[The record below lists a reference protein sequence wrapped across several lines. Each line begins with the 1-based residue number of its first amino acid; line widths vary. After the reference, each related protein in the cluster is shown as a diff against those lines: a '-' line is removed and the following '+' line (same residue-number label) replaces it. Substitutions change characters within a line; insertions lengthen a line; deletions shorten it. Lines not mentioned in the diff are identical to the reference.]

1 MPKNYT
7 MNFDTLDLSKYKRI
21 NVIGS
26 PGAGKSTIALSIS
39 KKLCIPVFDLD
50 CYLYHDKCIR
60 KNRLETI
67 EAIDSILERDT
78 FIIDGTYT
86 TSFEHRLK
94 KVDLIVLVE
103 NPSYRCF
110 YNFVKRLLLSK
121 NLKCGEKLTIKTFV
135 LLLTFNLRQK
145 DELLNL
151 VTKYQK
157 TCIKIKI

>member
-1 MPKNYT
+1 MPKNYS

-50 CYLYHDKCIR
+50 CYLYHDKCVR
-60 KNRLETI
+60 KNKLETI
-67 EAIDSILERDT
+67 ASIDSILDRDS

-86 TSFEHRLK
+86 TSFEHRLN

-110 YNFVKRLLLSK
+110 YNFFKRLFFSK
-121 NLKCGEKLTIKTFV
+121 KLKCGERLTIKTFV
-135 LLLTFNLRQK
+135 LLLTFNLKQK
-145 DELLNL
+145 DVLLNL

-157 TCIKIKI
+157 PCIKIKI